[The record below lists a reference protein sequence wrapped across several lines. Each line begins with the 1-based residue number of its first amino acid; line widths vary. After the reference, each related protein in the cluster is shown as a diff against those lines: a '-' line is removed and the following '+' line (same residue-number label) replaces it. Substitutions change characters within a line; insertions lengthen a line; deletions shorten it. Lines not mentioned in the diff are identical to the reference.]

1 MEDFPMHKITSFYK
15 LLTDNAEKYKDK
27 TAILYDTYDVS
38 YSQFMEDAIKKALHL
53 KQYEGKRIAL
63 CGPASYRWIVNLFG
77 IVMAG
82 KDAILV
88 DFFLPHNERS
98 RMLKNIKTNYILSST
113 NQYILADE
121 HAIIISGAED
131 DNGFDIDDYDK
142 DTIEGN
148 ILLFTATASESD
160 KAVVLTTSNLLN
172 TVKAINSR
180 CKCDSDDRVLAQIS
194 LHHIFGLAYSLLWPL
209 TKGACVCVG
218 RGLRHIDADT
228 YYYNATI
235 LPGTPSM
242 IKYLKKVKA
251 FNKELRTIVIGG
263 ATCPYRLFEKLM
275 DRDYEVYSIYGMT
288 ECSGCIAISNH
299 LDGSYDIYDGTQVTL
314 SADGE
319 ILVSGPCVMAGYDK
333 DEDTNKKVIQNNV
346 YHTGDYGHFNHDGRL
361 VLDRRNSG
369 ILLLPTGEKI
379 CRKVINDEITAINGV
394 AESYLSLC
402 EDKLTAIVVPIKKD
416 MRYETMKRKIDKY
429 NEKKG
434 FRWEIQKLIVLDKPL
449 PRFEDGRLDLNEIE
463 NIMLQEK

>member
-1 MEDFPMHKITSFYK
+1 MQEITSFYK
-15 LLTDNAEKYKDK
+15 LLTDNVKKYEDK

-38 YSQFMEDAIKKALHL
+38 YRQFMEDAIKKAMHL
-53 KQYEGKRIAL
+53 KHYEGKRIAL

-88 DFFLPHNERS
+88 DFFLSQDERNS
-98 RMLKNIKTNYILSST
+98 ILERIKTDYILSST

-121 HAIIISGAED
+121 QAIIIAGAD
-131 DNGFDIDDYDK
+131 HDNDADIEDYDK
-142 DTIEGN
+142 NTQEGN
-148 ILLFTATASESD
+148 ILLFTATEDESD

-172 TVKAINSR
+172 TVKAISSR
-180 CKCDSDDRVLAQIS
+180 CKCDSSDRVLAQTP

-251 FNKELRTIVIGG
+251 FNKELRPTHKKHPNPQ
-263 ATCPYRLFEKLM
+263 CRLFEYLK

-299 LDGSYDIYDGTQVTL
+299 MDGTYDIYDGTEVTL
-314 SADGE
+314 APDGE

-333 DEDTNKKVIQNNV
+333 DDVTNAKVIIDNI
-346 YHTGDYGHFNHDGRL
+346 YHTGDYGHFSHDGRL
-361 VLDRRNSG
+361 VLERRNSG

-379 CRKVINDEITAINGV
+379 CRKVTNDEITSINGV
-394 AESYLSLC
+394 AESFLGMC
-402 EDKLTAIVVPIKKD
+402 DDKLTAVVVPVKKD
-416 MRYETMKRKIDKY
+416 IRYETMKRKIDRY

-434 FRWEIQKLIVLDKPL
+434 FRWEIQKLILLNKPL
-449 PRFEDGRLDLNEIE
+449 PRFEDGTLDLNEIE
-463 NIMLQEK
+463 NIMMQ

>member
-1 MEDFPMHKITSFYK
+1 MEENMQEITSFYK
-15 LLTDNAEKYKDK
+15 LLTDNADKYKDR

-38 YSQFMEDAIKKALHL
+38 YNNFMEDAVKKAMHL
-53 KQYEGKRIAL
+53 KQYAGKRIAL
-63 CGPASYRWIVNLFG
+63 CGPTSYRWIVNLFG

-88 DFFLPHNERS
+88 DFFLPHDERS
-98 RMLKNIKTNYILSST
+98 SLLERIKTDYILSST

-121 HAIIISGAED
+121 HAIIIAGAD
-131 DNGFDIDDYDK
+131 HDNEVDIQDYDK
-142 DTIEGN
+142 NTREGN
-148 ILLFTATASESD
+148 ILLFTATADESD

-172 TVKAINSR
+172 TVKAISSR
-180 CKCDSDDRVLAQIS
+180 CKCDSDDRVLAQTP

-251 FNKELRTIVIGG
+251 FNKELRTIIIGG
-263 ATCPYRLFEKLM
+263 ATCPYRLFEYLK

-299 LDGSYDIYDGTQVTL
+299 MDGSYDIYDGTEVTL
-314 SADGE
+314 SKDGE

-333 DEDTNKKVIQNNV
+333 DDITNDKVITDNA

-361 VLDRRNSG
+361 VLDRRNAG

-379 CRKVINDEITAINGV
+379 CRKVVNEEVTSINGV
-394 AESYLSLC
+394 AESFLGLC
-402 EDKLTAIVVPIKKD
+402 DDKLTAVVVPVKKNI
-416 MRYETMKRKIDKY
+416 RYETMKRKIDRY

-434 FRWEIQKLIVLDKPL
+434 FRWEIQKLILLDRPL
-449 PRFEDGRLDLNEIE
+449 PRFEDGSLDFNEIE
-463 NIMLQEK
+463 DIMIKR

>member
-1 MEDFPMHKITSFYK
+1 MQEITSFYK
-15 LLTDNAEKYKDK
+15 LLTDNADKYKDR

-38 YSQFMEDAIKKALHL
+38 YNNFMEDAVKKAMHL
-53 KQYEGKRIAL
+53 KQYAGKRIAL
-63 CGPASYRWIVNLFG
+63 CGPTSYRWIVNLFG

-88 DFFLPHNERS
+88 DFFLPHDERS
-98 RMLKNIKTNYILSST
+98 SLLERIKTDYILSST

-121 HAIIISGAED
+121 HAIIIAGAD
-131 DNGFDIDDYDK
+131 HDNEVDIQDYDK
-142 DTIEGN
+142 NTREGN
-148 ILLFTATASESD
+148 ILLFTATADESD

-172 TVKAINSR
+172 TVKAISSR
-180 CKCDSDDRVLAQIS
+180 CKCDSDDRVLAQTP

-251 FNKELRTIVIGG
+251 FNKELRTIIIGG
-263 ATCPYRLFEKLM
+263 ATCPYRLFEYLK

-299 LDGSYDIYDGTQVTL
+299 MDGSYDIYDGTEVTL
-314 SADGE
+314 SKDGE

-333 DEDTNKKVIQNNV
+333 DDITNDKVITDNA
-346 YHTGDYGHFNHDGRL
+346 YHTGDYGHFSHDGRL
-361 VLDRRNSG
+361 VLDRRNAG

-379 CRKVINDEITAINGV
+379 CRKVVNEEVTSINGV
-394 AESYLSLC
+394 AESFLGLC
-402 EDKLTAIVVPIKKD
+402 DDKLTSVVVPVKKNI
-416 MRYETMKRKIDKY
+416 RYETMKRKIDRY

-434 FRWEIQKLIVLDKPL
+434 FRWEIQKLILLDRPL
-449 PRFEDGRLDLNEIE
+449 PRFEDGSLDFNEIE
-463 NIMLQEK
+463 DIMIKQ